1 MSWEKCE
8 NATKIN
14 FLEIIF
20 FCKNIKIIKKIFLP
34 KLWQIIL
41 LNFFDFKEFFFF
53 LSLTFCFYKK

>member
-20 FCKNIKIIKKIFLP
+20 FCKNINLHTQK
-34 KLWQIIL
+34 
-41 LNFFDFKEFFFF
+41 NF
-53 LSLTFCFYKK
+53 